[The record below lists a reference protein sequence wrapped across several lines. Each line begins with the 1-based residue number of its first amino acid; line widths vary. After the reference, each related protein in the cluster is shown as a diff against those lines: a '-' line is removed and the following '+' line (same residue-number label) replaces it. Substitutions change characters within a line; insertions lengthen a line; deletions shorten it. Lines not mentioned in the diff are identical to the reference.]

1 MIVPGAVQKMGKV
14 MWGLF
19 LVAALLASPAM
30 AEVRDP
36 ASHFF
41 QPKLGDFQAELDAA
55 KQEGKAGILLMFELD
70 DCPYCH
76 RMKATI
82 LNQSEVQDW
91 YRRYFLIYAVDA
103 KGDTAMTD
111 FTGKQTTEKAF
122 ALDQRVRATPVFQFY
137 DLQGKPVTRFTGA
150 TQNKEEFLLLGRYV
164 AEGIYK
170 TMPFNVYKKQV
181 GQ

>member
-1 MIVPGAVQKMGKV
+1 MG
-14 MWGLF
+14 MRCLWLALALF
-19 LVAALLASPAM
+19 TLPAL

-36 ASHFF
+36 HAHFF
-41 QPKLGDFQAELDAA
+41 QPKLGDFKGELDAA

-91 YRRYFLIYAVDA
+91 YRQHFLIYAIDA

-137 DLQGKPVTRFTGA
+137 DLAGKPTARFTGA
-150 TQNKEEFLLLGRYV
+150 PQSKEEFLLLGRYV
-164 AEGIYK
+164 AEGAYK
-170 TMPFNVYKKQV
+170 AMPFNVYKRQA